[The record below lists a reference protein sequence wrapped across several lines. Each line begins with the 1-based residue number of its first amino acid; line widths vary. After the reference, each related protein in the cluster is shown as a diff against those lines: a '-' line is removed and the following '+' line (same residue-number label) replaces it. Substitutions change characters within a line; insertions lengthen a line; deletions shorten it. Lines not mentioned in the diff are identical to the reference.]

1 MRQDEEH
8 ERLHEAGKRCGE
20 LLQYLRDCGRDGATA
35 AHHRTSEFGCGADD
49 ATSTGG
55 GLRRQLQ
62 SVGEGRPLS
71 PALVAA
77 LELLEGC
84 LRLRP

>member
-1 MRQDEEH
+1 M
-8 ERLHEAGKRCGE
+8 RLHEAGNGAGSW
-20 LLQYLRDCGRDGATA
+20 YLRDCGRDGATA

-71 PALVAA
+71 PALLAA
-77 LELLEGC
+77 LELLEEGC

>member
-1 MRQDEEH
+1 MRRETVRGAATVS
-8 ERLHEAGKRCGE
+8 ERLRARRGNRS
-20 LLQYLRDCGRDGATA
+20 APPN
-35 AHHRTSEFGCGADD
+35 FGVWVWCHA

-62 SVGEGRPLS
+62 SVGEGRALS
-71 PALVAA
+71 PALLGA
-77 LELLEGC
+77 LELLEEGC